1 MSYTYCT
8 RIIDAHTSTSCFDR
22 AEHSSL
28 LFFGMFFKARYYI
41 NIASS
46 HTMNPESS
54 YNTFDIEMII
64 KAQIP
69 CDKNESRPEKYWTN
83 DLHQSP
89 PIWRIFFVV
98 CWPSRD
104 APSSAKI
111 NENITLHRHYH
122 KFSAAAVTDVADV
135 EVVANTTKAL
145 SHSILASSI
154 AHAIFRCRH
163 IYLRVK
169 LISYSAARPSDTI
182 RGTNW
187 VPNIYQIVLTIIPH
201 SRTLPGYYY
210 IG

>member
-1 MSYTYCT
+1 MNLDQKSTGQM
-8 RIIDAHTSTSCFDR
+8 TSTN
-22 AEHSSL
+22 L
-28 LFFGMFFKARYYI
+28 
-41 NIASS
+41 
-46 HTMNPESS
+46 
-54 YNTFDIEMII
+54 
-64 KAQIP
+64 
-69 CDKNESRPEKYWTN
+69 
-83 DLHQSP
+83 QSP

-122 KFSAAAVTDVADV
+122 KFSAAAVIDV
-135 EVVANTTKAL
+135 EFVANTTKAL
-145 SHSILASSI
+145 SHSILASSSSI

-169 LISYSAARPSDTI
+169 LISYSAAARPSDTI